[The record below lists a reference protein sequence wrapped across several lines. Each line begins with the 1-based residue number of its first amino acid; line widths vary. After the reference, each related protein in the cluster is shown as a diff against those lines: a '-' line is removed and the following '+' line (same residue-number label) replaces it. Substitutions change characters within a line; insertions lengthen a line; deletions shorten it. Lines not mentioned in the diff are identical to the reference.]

1 MENIKIGDTVT
12 LQSPFDSKR
21 QYTVLEINGN
31 YVTLHLAGQR
41 KNLVIY
47 IKCIKGKQ

>member
-1 MENIKIGDTVT
+1 MDNIKIGDTVT

-21 QYTVLEINGN
+21 QYTVVAINGS
-31 YVTLHLAGQR
+31 YVTLQYAGLH

-47 IKCIKGKQ
+47 IKCINRIQ